1 MLSYRHA
8 YHAGN
13 HADVLKHVMLIQV
26 LDHFNRKPAPYWYI
40 DTHAGPGCY
49 ALDSGLAARHS
60 ESASGIERLGGA
72 TGMPPALARYAGVV
86 GTGEAS
92 RVYPGSPEIA
102 QRLTR
107 REDALRLFERHPTD
121 ARALAAHFDGAGR
134 RVKVSASD
142 GFAALKALLPP
153 PTRRAVVLIDPPY
166 ELKHEYATLIDAL
179 DGALKRFATGCYL
192 VWYPLLARPESQR
205 LPRQLVHAAAAAHS
219 WLHVRLHVGAPAADG
234 LGMTGSGMF
243 VFNPPWTLRTAM
255 EASLPWLVERL
266 GQDSRAHFEIDGHQ
280 P

>member
-1 MLSYRHA
+1 MKKAMSIFAIGIVSVSLLTLVI
-8 YHAGN
+8 G
-13 HADVLKHVMLIQV
+13 LFLP
-26 LDHFNRKPAPYWYI
+26 DHWEA
-40 DTHAGPGCY
+40 
-49 ALDSGLAARHS
+49 
-60 ESASGIERLGGA
+60 ESVQI
-72 TGMPPALARYAGVV
+72 
-86 GTGEAS
+86 
-92 RVYPGSPEIA
+92 
-102 QRLTR
+102 
-107 REDALRLFERHPTD
+107 
-121 ARALAAHFDGAGR
+121 
-134 RVKVSASD
+134 
-142 GFAALKALLPP
+142 
-153 PTRRAVVLIDPPY
+153 IDPPY

-205 LPRQLVHAAAAAHS
+205 LPRQLLRAAAAAQS